1 MKIEINAQSA
11 FVYLG
16 KADAQA
22 QISSNKP
29 SIIFIHGA
37 QQDHSCWALQS
48 RWFAHHGYNTF
59 APDLPGHGLSEGS
72 PLQTVEEL
80 ANWTHQLL
88 DLFNI
93 SQAYIV
99 GHSMGS
105 LVALDVACAFPDRI
119 KKIAII
125 GTSRPMPVSDV
136 LLDAAQNNEAKAISM
151 VNNFS
156 HSTRA
161 QIGRNTVPG
170 MWMLGV
176 NQRLMERQIKG
187 VFYIDLS
194 ACNNYSVNQER
205 LSALCV
211 PTLIIAGAQDRM
223 TSATAALKLAEQ
235 IKGVRLEIIPG
246 VGHALMAE
254 APDVVLDLLREFLN

>member
-1 MKIEINAQSA
+1 MKIDINAHSA

-16 KADAQA
+16 KSDTQA
-22 QISSNKP
+22 QISSEKP

-72 PLQTVEEL
+72 PLKTVEEL

-88 DLFNI
+88 EIFNLP
-93 SQAYIV
+93 QAYIV

-105 LVALDVACAFPDRI
+105 LVALEFARVFSDRI
-119 KKIAII
+119 KKMALI
-125 GTSRPMPVSDV
+125 GTSLPMPVSDA
-136 LLDAAQNNEAKAISM
+136 LLDAAQNNETKAISM

-176 NQRLMERQIKG
+176 NQRLMERQNKG
-187 VFYIDLS
+187 VFYVDLA
-194 ACNNYSVNQER
+194 ACNNYSVDQEG
-205 LSALCV
+205 LNKLCV
-211 PTLIIAGAQDRM
+211 PTLIIAGGQDRM
-223 TSATAALKLAEQ
+223 TSATAAHQLAAQ
-235 IKGVRLEIIPG
+235 IKDVRLEIIPG

-254 APDVVLDLLREFLN
+254 APDLVLDLLKEFLN